1 VSAGA
6 SGGERQCDRDCRFGD
21 FATVSRARG
30 VGVDSA
36 ARATLSWRGGLQAPS
51 AHPMRRGQAGEEGYG
66 ALGVQSGVM
75 LRHVAELML
84 SSVMIAAV
92 WIVCCAM

>member
-1 VSAGA
+1 VARRAASA
-6 SGGERQCDRDCRFGD
+6 FGP
-21 FATVSRARG
+21 SH
-30 VGVDSA
+30 A
-36 ARATLSWRGGLQAPS
+36 ARAGRQAG
-51 AHPMRRGQAGEEGYG
+51 RQAGEEGYG